1 MRSSQNYRMRRAH
14 RGQTLIIALAILFVL
29 LFIGGLFVV
38 QIARNLTAA
47 TRSKDTGNSQ
57 AFSEA
62 GINFCANQ
70 LTYSEE
76 GADWRPAPTPPF
88 TSASDTVGVTD
99 PDFRWLSKGFS
110 RVFFNGGRALVRVVY
125 EPRADDPRSQYL
137 RIEAVGRPG
146 DISQGDIDPTVFV
159 QRGSLPPQLRREQV
173 AYVQLGL
180 TDYLFFV
187 TNKDRTSYE
196 NFVGTPHL
204 NASIAGQTPPATGGL
219 RDTAF
224 VVGDPTIAAHTTDGV
239 NNGEVLY
246 GAPMRFGGNVRIGGD
261 SYFYLSPRLSYPAP
275 AETILTSGSFNL
287 APTRLVANGACSG
300 SATILDDN
308 DLQAFVN
315 TSLNTAP
322 VAQAIEPSGC
332 KAFSTIQGLV
342 RDGSSAPDNIGF
354 VRGIPR
360 LDPML
365 MDTKVDGTGVL
376 RYRAATLYS
385 GYFDQTKPG
394 TPNTGFYGWGRGV
407 YINNPQDL
415 QHESQGVNGGYSL
428 RSDWLDPKAF
438 PNSFWSGPN
447 YRPPGVQLEIRGTH
461 LIFTRSDN
469 DVFRKPDGTPIT
481 TNGGKVIDI
490 PLSDIERKN
499 YVFPDGTAYVLPPLQ
514 HVGDEP
520 KGTAGTPPGYVNP
533 FNDQNSY
540 GVDMVV
546 MLEGN
551 VRIKGVY
558 GGVTD
563 PADTTV
569 PHLGRVHL
577 TVVSGGTAYI
587 EGNLVKGDGFLTGGV
602 PTLERGSTCSI
613 LAKDYV
619 CVNTTMFM
627 TPENQAGVW
636 TPDASVDGVFD
647 VYLGTSRQSYDQS
660 FDWGVDPISYQTGG
674 NQSPIYLMT
683 RHRALSPGPSA
694 MNLFVNQAQSQ
705 FIDPATG
712 NPYLPTFQFNQNALL
727 PPETYGVGVVFTGT
741 PPSPTPATSAI
752 SPYADMRGFLLRDPA
767 GATPYYDATTK
778 LFSTILRAPGFP
790 NVLRFQKDQNAS
802 ILLGAG
808 GTSDYMLG
816 SAVVAPLDI
825 RIEAAMYA
833 QEKSF
838 FVIPGYSINQ
848 DPNDTRINFAQTGL
862 RTSYS
867 IGSSGQILDSA
878 ADKLVKDVY
887 PFYGEPTDIRLTIFG
902 AISENYTASMGD
914 QAAWM
919 AKWGYIPTNFGS
931 LNFGSNTTTIPD
943 DHVGVHDAKTVLCTY
958 NNGEDRTTDFRTP
971 LEQQENITRGLR
983 YLYDPAFA
991 MPYQHATDVN
1001 LTTAPTAA
1009 SLRLSRAL
1017 RYKYTPVTNWWPNG
1031 IYQILPPTPR
1041 QPVCPTLLYFGDSD
1055 HPLVP

>member
-1 MRSSQNYRMRRAH
+1 MRRAH

-47 TRSKDTGNSQ
+47 ARSKDTGNAQS
-57 AFSEA
+57 FSEA
-62 GINFCANQ
+62 GINYCANQ

-88 TSASDTVGVTD
+88 TSAADTTGVTD
-99 PDFRWLSKGFS
+99 PDFRWLSQGFS

-146 DISQGDIDPTVFV
+146 DISEGNVDPTIFV
-159 QRGSLPPQLRREQV
+159 QQGSLPPQLRREQV

-196 NFVGTPHL
+196 NFIGTPHME
-204 NASIAGQTPPATGGL
+204 ASTAGAPTATGL
-219 RDTAF
+219 HDIYTMF
-224 VVGDPTIAAHTTDGV
+224 GDPTIAAHAAPAPGVTAGV

-246 GAPMRFGGNVRIGGD
+246 GAPMRFNGNLRIGGD
-261 SYFYLSPRLSYPAP
+261 TYFYLSPRLSYPAA
-275 AETILTSGSFNL
+275 AETLFASGSINL
-287 APTRLVANGACSG
+287 APTRLLNNGPCPG
-300 SATILDDN
+300 SATNLGDPDV
-308 DLQAFVN
+308 QVYVN
-315 TSLNTAP
+315 VGPSAATLP
-322 VAQAIEPSGC
+322 QAIEPSGC
-332 KAFSTIQGLV
+332 SAFSTIMGLV
-342 RDGSSAPDNIGF
+342 RDGSTVPDNVGF
-354 VRGIPR
+354 NRNIPR

-376 RYRAATLYS
+376 RYRSLTRDS
-385 GYFDQTKPG
+385 GIWVG
-394 TPNTGFYGWGRGV
+394 NLNTGFFGWGRGV

-428 RSDWLDPKAF
+428 RADWLDPKAF
-438 PNSFWSGPN
+438 PNSFWQGPN

-481 TNGGKVIDI
+481 ANGGKVIDI
-490 PLSDIERKN
+490 PLADDERAN
-499 YVFPDGTAYVLPPLQ
+499 YVFPDGTAYALPPLP
-514 HVGDEP
+514 HLGDEP
-520 KGTAGTPPGYVNP
+520 KGAAGTPPGYVNP

-540 GVDMVV
+540 GVNVVV

-551 VRIKGVY
+551 VRIKGNY

-563 PADTTV
+563 PTSTTV

-577 TVVSGGTAYI
+577 TVVTGGTAYI
-587 EGNLVKGDGFLTGGV
+587 EGNLVKGDGYLNGKSPV
-602 PTLERGSTCSI
+602 LERGSTCSI

-627 TPENQAGVW
+627 SPENQTSVW
-636 TPDASVDGVFD
+636 TPDPAVDGVFD
-647 VYLGTSRQSYDQS
+647 VYLGTARQSYDES
-660 FDWGVDPISYQTGG
+660 FSWGVDPTSYMT
-674 NQSPIYLMT
+674 NLTNPSPIFLMT

-694 MNLFVNQAQSQ
+694 MNLFVN
-705 FIDPATG
+705 PALNVNG
-712 NPYLPTFQFNQNALL
+712 SSVFQFNQSAQL
-727 PPETYGVGVVFTGT
+727 PPETYALGLIFTGT
-741 PPSPTPATSAI
+741 PPAPIPDATSVT
-752 SPYADMRGFLLRDPA
+752 PYADMRGFLLRNPA
-767 GATPYYDATTK
+767 GAAPYYDATTF
-778 LFSTILRAPGFP
+778 LFNTLLRDPINAPGVPPTPGIDNILR
-790 NVLRFQKDQNAS
+790 VQKDQNAS
-802 ILLGAG
+802 LQLGASGTTDYLFG
-808 GTSDYMLG
+808 GG
-816 SAVVAPLDI
+816 VVAPLDI
-825 RIEAAMYA
+825 RIEAALYA

-838 FVIPGYSINQ
+838 FVIPGYSVNQ
-848 DPNDTRINFAQTGL
+848 DPNDTRINFMQTGK

-867 IGSSGQILDSA
+867 LGSSGQILDSP
-878 ADKLVKDVY
+878 ADKAAKDVY
-887 PFYGEPTDIRLTIFG
+887 PFYGEPTDVRLTIFG

-919 AKWGYIPTNFGS
+919 EKWGYIPTNYGS
-931 LNFGSNTTTIPD
+931 STTAVVPD
-943 DHVGVHDAKTVLCTY
+943 DHLGVHDAKTALADY
-958 NNGEDRTTDFRTP
+958 APGQDRTVAYTSL

-983 YLYDPAFA
+983 YVYDPAFA
-991 MPYQHATDVN
+991 MPYQHPTDVA
-1001 LTTAPTAA
+1001 LTSNATSAT
-1009 SLRLSRAL
+1009 RQSRAL
-1017 RYKYTPVTNWWPNG
+1017 RLKYTSPTAWWPNG

-1041 QPVCPTLLYFGDSD
+1041 QPVCPSLLYFGDSD

>member
-1 MRSSQNYRMRRAH
+1 MRSYRHYGMRRAH
-14 RGQTLIIALAILFVL
+14 RGQTLILALAILFVL
-29 LFIGGLFVV
+29 LFIGGLFVT

-47 TRSKDTGNSQ
+47 GRSKDTGNSQ

-62 GINFCANQ
+62 GINYCANQ

-88 TSASDTVGVTD
+88 TSAADPAGVTD
-99 PDFRWLSKGFS
+99 PDFRWLSQGFA
-110 RVFFNGGRALVRVVY
+110 RVFFTGGRALVRIVY
-125 EPRADDPRSQYL
+125 EPRADDPRSQYM

-146 DISQGDIDPTVFV
+146 DISQGDVDPTVFV
-159 QRGSLPPQLRREQV
+159 QRGSLAPQLRREQV

-196 NFVGTPHL
+196 NFIGTPHMQ
-204 NASIAGQTPPATGGL
+204 ASAVGQTIASLDGLHDIATL
-219 RDTAF
+219 I
-224 VVGDPTIAAHTTDGV
+224 GDPTIAAHTFDGV

-246 GAPMRFGGNVRIGGD
+246 GAPTRFNGSVRIGGD
-261 SYFYLSPRLSYPAP
+261 TYFYLSPRLSYPAS

-287 APTRLVANGACSG
+287 APTRLTNNGPCTGDPAVLG
-300 SATILDDN
+300 DPDV
-308 DLQAFVN
+308 QVYV
-315 TSLNTAP
+315 NTAP
-322 VAQAIEPSGC
+322 NTTPIAQAIEPSGC
-332 KAFSTIQGLV
+332 AAFSTLQGLV
-342 RDGSSAPDNIGF
+342 RDGSSTPDNIGF
-354 VRGIPR
+354 NRGIPR

-376 RYRAATLYS
+376 RYRSLTRDS
-385 GYFDQTKPG
+385 GFFDQSKPG
-394 TPNTGFYGWGRGV
+394 TPNTGFFGWGRGV

-415 QHESQGVNGGYSL
+415 QHESQGINGGYSL
-428 RSDWLDPKAF
+428 RTDWLDPKAF
-438 PNSFWSGPN
+438 PNSYWEGPN

-481 TNGGKVIDI
+481 ANGGKVIDI
-490 PLSDIERKN
+490 PLADDDRQN
-499 YVFPDGTAYVLPPLQ
+499 YVFPDGTAYALPALS

-520 KGTAGTPPGYVNP
+520 KGTPGTPPGYNNP
-533 FNDQNSY
+533 FSDQNSY
-540 GVDMVV
+540 GIDIVI

-551 VRIKGVY
+551 VRLKGIY

-563 PADTTV
+563 PTKTAV
-569 PHLGRVHL
+569 PHLGRVHI
-577 TVVSGGTAYI
+577 TVVTGGTAYV
-587 EGNLVKGDGFLTGGV
+587 EGNLVKGDGFVNAGV

-627 TPENQAGVW
+627 SPQNQTGVW
-636 TPDASVDGVFD
+636 TPDAGTDGVFD
-647 VYLGTSRQSYDQS
+647 VYLGTTRQSYDES
-660 FDWGVDPISYQTGG
+660 FSWGVDPTSYYVRQVGV
-674 NQSPIYLMT
+674 NNPSPIFLMT

-694 MNLFVNQAQSQ
+694 MNLFVNPAQ
-705 FIDPATG
+705 DNG
-712 NPYLPTFQFNQNALL
+712 NGNSIFQFNQNPIL
-727 PPETYGVGVVFTGT
+727 PPETYGVGVVFVGGAPIPVASGT
-741 PPSPTPATSAI
+741 T
-752 SPYADMRGFLLRDPA
+752 PYADMRAFLLRDPGNA
-767 GATPYYDATTK
+767 SPYYDGTTAMFNS
-778 LFSTILRAPGFP
+778 LLRTPGVPPAPGYD
-790 NVLRFQKDQNAS
+790 NVLRVQKDQNAS
-802 ILLGAG
+802 TLLGASGTTDYLFG
-808 GTSDYMLG
+808 G
-816 SAVVAPLDI
+816 AVVAPLDI

-838 FVIPGYSINQ
+838 FIIPGYSINQ
-848 DPNDTRINFAQTGL
+848 DPNDTRINFAQTGK

-867 IGSSGQILDSA
+867 IGSSGQSLDSA
-878 ADKLVKDVY
+878 ADKAVKDVY
-887 PFYGEPTDIRLTIFG
+887 PFYNEPTDVRLTIFG

-919 AKWGYIPTNFGS
+919 AKWGYIPAIYGS
-931 LNFGSNTTTIPD
+931 SSVTVPD
-943 DHVGVHDAKTVLCTY
+943 DHLKVHDAKTALCTY

-971 LEQQENITRGLR
+971 LEQNEKITRGLR

-991 MPYQHATDVN
+991 MPYQHASDVN
-1001 LTTAPTAA
+1001 LTTSPTAA
-1009 SLRLSRAL
+1009 AMRQNRAL
-1017 RYKYTPVTNWWPNG
+1017 RYKYTPITNWWPNG

-1041 QPVCPTLLYFGDSD
+1041 QPVCPGLLYFGDSD